1 MPRLRSR
8 SRRTTS
14 KPKVLTSFRCLE
26 GEVVTSTGFGRTLSI
41 EDEEVMLESPDAFP
55 VGQVLD
61 LEFLLDDDQIADA
74 RGHVTRINKGK
85 GLYRVKITFDN
96 LSAKSRR
103 LLARQAAG

>member
-1 MPRLRSR
+1 MPRSR

-14 KPKVLTSFRCLE
+14 RLKVLTSFRCLE
-26 GEVVTSTGFGRTLSI
+26 GERVTSSGFGRSLSI
-41 EDEEVMLESPDAFP
+41 RDEELVLESPDAFP

-85 GLYRVKITFDN
+85 SLYRVKIEIDK
-96 LSAKSRR
+96 LPAKSRR
-103 LLARQAAG
+103 LLARQVAG